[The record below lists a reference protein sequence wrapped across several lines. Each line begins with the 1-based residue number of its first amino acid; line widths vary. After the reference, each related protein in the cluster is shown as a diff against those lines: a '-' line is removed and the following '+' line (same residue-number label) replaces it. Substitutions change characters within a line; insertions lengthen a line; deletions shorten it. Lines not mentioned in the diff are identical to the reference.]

1 MLNKLFITLL
11 SFILVGCMS
20 FSSTEDE
27 QPLEL
32 GDRTVNYKSG
42 DNVISLTVPP
52 DLTKPKITDVVPL
65 PDSDNPESNKI
76 LVTPTDISVIRKG
89 QRRWLEV
96 NKTPEDMWNIAKDF
110 FKEYGF
116 AIDKSN
122 KKIGLIETDSLPRD
136 NKIPDQALGT
146 IRTMLQS
153 ALKTKY
159 ALPIV
164 DKYRI
169 RIEPIENGERSEVYL
184 SVTSMEEVV
193 KNEGARNETIVWQ
206 SHPKDYELEAEM
218 LYRFMIF
225 IGSDETKAK
234 EKFLQAKEQ
243 QSVQV
248 ELSSAVD
255 GYAKLVF
262 PLAENETWKNVG
274 WALDEL
280 NVDIEDKDS
289 QERSYYIS
297 IAKTED
303 KGFFSN
309 IFGED
314 AIKKTFQIL
323 VRRAGDNVTEVLF
336 NDLSEE
342 NEQGTIDFS
351 HEFLG
356 NIANLF

>member
-122 KKIGLIETDSLPRD
+122 KKIGLIETDSLPRVI
-136 NKIPDQALGT
+136 KSL
-146 IRTMLQS
+146 IRLWGLF
-153 ALKTKY
+153 APCYRAHLKLNTHCR
-159 ALPIV
+159 LLTNI
-164 DKYRI
+164 
-169 RIEPIENGERSEVYL
+169 
-184 SVTSMEEVV
+184 
-193 KNEGARNETIVWQ
+193 
-206 SHPKDYELEAEM
+206 ELE
-218 LYRFMIF
+218 
-225 IGSDETKAK
+225 
-234 EKFLQAKEQ
+234 
-243 QSVQV
+243 
-248 ELSSAVD
+248 
-255 GYAKLVF
+255 
-262 PLAENETWKNVG
+262 
-274 WALDEL
+274 L
-280 NVDIEDKDS
+280 N
-289 QERSYYIS
+289 
-297 IAKTED
+297 
-303 KGFFSN
+303 
-309 IFGED
+309 
-314 AIKKTFQIL
+314 L
-323 VRRAGDNVTEVLF
+323 
-336 NDLSEE
+336 
-342 NEQGTIDFS
+342 
-351 HEFLG
+351 
-356 NIANLF
+356 